1 MFFVASKLVGFVIQ
15 PLNLIA
21 LFLLIGLIASLFRL
35 RRLALL
41 FPALALFILVVS
53 AWTSTGSVLLE
64 PLEDRFARPAVPP
77 EKIRGVI
84 VLGGFFEG
92 GINLV
97 RHGYELNDSGDRIVE
112 AAILARRYPD
122 AEIVVTGGNGSLML
136 AGEGDAVTAPRL
148 LEALGVPAGRLRLE
162 TRSRNT
168 YENAVFTKKLIQPK
182 PGEKWLLVTS
192 AFHMPRSM
200 ALFRKAGFD
209 VVAWPTDYR
218 TAGDERLSLA
228 RDNAIDCLQN
238 TTLAIREWVGLAAY
252 WFSGKIDSFFPSPDR
267 LAVRENGTT

>member
-1 MFFVASKLVGFVIQ
+1 MFFVASKIVGFVIQ
-15 PLNLIA
+15 PVNLIA
-21 LFLLIGLIASLFRL
+21 LFLLVGLIASLLRL

-41 FPALALFILVVS
+41 FPALALLTLVVS

-64 PLEDRFARPAVPP
+64 PLEDRFARPTVPP
-77 EKIRGVI
+77 EDVKGII

-97 RHGYELNDSGDRIVE
+97 RHGYELNNSADRIVE
-112 AAILARRYPD
+112 AAILARRYEG

-136 AGEGDAVTAPRL
+136 DGEGDAVTAPRL
-148 LEALGVPAGRLRLE
+148 LEALGIARGRLRLE

-168 YENAVFTKKLIQPK
+168 YENAVFTRDLVKPQ

-209 VVAWPTDYR
+209 VVAWPADYR

-238 TTLAIREWVGLAAY
+238 MTLAIREWVGLVAY
-252 WFSGKIDSFFPSPDR
+252 RLSGKIDHVFPAPQ
-267 LAVRENGTT
+267 

>member
-1 MFFVASKLVGFVIQ
+1 MFFVVSKLVGFVIQ

-21 LFLLIGLIASLFRL
+21 LLLVVGLAAALLRL
-35 RRLALL
+35 RWLAAL

-53 AWTSTGSVLLE
+53 VWTSAGSVLLE
-64 PLEDRFARPAVPP
+64 PLEDRFSRPAAPP
-77 EKIRGVI
+77 EKVMGII

-97 RHGYELNDSGDRIVE
+97 RHGYELNNSADRIVE

-122 AEIVVTGGNGSLML
+122 AEIVVTGGNGSLLL

-148 LEALGVPAGRLRLE
+148 LKALGIAPDRLRME

-168 YENAVFTKKLIQPK
+168 YENAVFTRDMVDPK

-192 AFHMPRSM
+192 AFHMPRSV

-209 VVAWPTDYR
+209 VVAWPADYR
-218 TAGDERLSLA
+218 TAGNEHLSLA

-238 TTLAIREWVGLAAY
+238 MTLAIREWIGLAAY
-252 WFSGKIDSFFPSPDR
+252 RLSGKIDHVFPAP
-267 LAVRENGTT
+267 E

>member
-1 MFFVASKLVGFVIQ
+1 MFFVASKIVGFVIQ

-21 LFLLIGLIASLFRL
+21 LFLLVGLVASLLRL
-35 RRLALL
+35 RRLAML
-41 FPALALFILVVS
+41 FPALALLILVVS

-64 PLEDRFARPAVPP
+64 PLEDRFARPTVPP
-77 EKIRGVI
+77 EDVKGII

-97 RHGYELNDSGDRIVE
+97 RHGYELNNSADRIVE

-122 AEIVVTGGNGSLML
+122 AQIVVTGGNGSLLL

-148 LEALGVPAGRLRLE
+148 LEALGIARGRLLLE
-162 TRSRNT
+162 ARSRNT
-168 YENAVFTKKLIQPK
+168 YENAVFTRDLVKPQ

-209 VVAWPTDYR
+209 VVAWPADFR

-238 TTLAIREWVGLAAY
+238 MTLAIREWIGLVAY
-252 WFSGKIDSFFPSPDR
+252 RLSGKIDNVFPAP
-267 LAVRENGTT
+267 G

>member
-1 MFFVASKLVGFVIQ
+1 M
-15 PLNLIA
+15 
-21 LFLLIGLIASLFRL
+21 
-35 RRLALL
+35 
-41 FPALALFILVVS
+41 
-53 AWTSTGSVLLE
+53 LLE
-64 PLEDRFARPAVPP
+64 PLEDRFARPTVPP
-77 EKIRGVI
+77 EDVKGII

-97 RHGYELNDSGDRIVE
+97 RHGYELNNSADRIVE
-112 AAILARRYPD
+112 AAILARRYEG

-136 AGEGDAVTAPRL
+136 DGEGDAVTAPRL
-148 LEALGVPAGRLRLE
+148 LEALGIARGRLRLE

-168 YENAVFTKKLIQPK
+168 YENAVFTRDLVKPQ

-209 VVAWPTDYR
+209 VVAWPADYR

-238 TTLAIREWVGLAAY
+238 MTLAIREWVGLVAY
-252 WFSGKIDSFFPSPDR
+252 RLSGKIDHVFPAPQ
-267 LAVRENGTT
+267 

>member
-1 MFFVASKLVGFVIQ
+1 MFFVASKIVGFVIQ

-21 LFLLIGLIASLFRL
+21 LFLLVGLIASLLRL

-41 FPALALFILVVS
+41 FPALALVILVVS

-64 PLEDRFARPAVPP
+64 SLEDRFARPTVPP
-77 EKIRGVI
+77 EDVKGII

-97 RHGYELNDSGDRIVE
+97 RHGYELNNSADRIVE
-112 AAILARRYPD
+112 AAILARRYEG

-136 AGEGDAVTAPRL
+136 DGEGDAVTAPRL
-148 LEALGVPAGRLRLE
+148 LEALGIARGRLRLE

-168 YENAVFTKKLIQPK
+168 YENAVFTRDLVKPQ

-218 TAGDERLSLA
+218 TAGNERLSLA

-238 TTLAIREWVGLAAY
+238 MTLAIREWVGLVAY
-252 WFSGKIDSFFPSPDR
+252 RLSGKIDHVFPAPQ
-267 LAVRENGTT
+267 

>member
-1 MFFVASKLVGFVIQ
+1 MFFVASKIVGFIVQ
-15 PLNLIA
+15 PLNLVA
-21 LFLLIGLIASLFRL
+21 LLLVFGLLAALLGR
-35 RRLALL
+35 RRLSALL
-41 FPALALFILVVS
+41 PALALFLLVVS
-53 AWTSTGSVLLE
+53 AWTSLGSVLLE
-64 PLEDRFARPAVPP
+64 PLEDRFARPAKMPDAV
-77 EKIRGVI
+77 KGII

-122 AEIVVTGGNGSLML
+122 AGIVVTGGNGSLLL

-148 LEALGVPAGRLRLE
+148 LEALGIAPDRLKLE
-162 TRSRNT
+162 ARSRNT
-168 YENAVFTKKLIQPK
+168 YENALFTRDMVDPK
-182 PGEKWLLVTS
+182 PGETWLLVTS

-200 ALFRKAGFD
+200 ALFRKAGFN
-209 VVAWPTDYR
+209 VVPWPADYR

-238 TTLAIREWVGLAAY
+238 TTLAIREWIGLAAY
-252 WFSGKIDSFFPSPDR
+252 RLSGRIDRVFPVP
-267 LAVRENGTT
+267 

>member
-1 MFFVASKLVGFVIQ
+1 MFFVVSKLVGFLIQ
-15 PLNLIA
+15 PLNLTA
-21 LFLLIGLIASLFRL
+21 LFLLVGLAASALHL
-35 RRLALL
+35 KRLAAL
-41 FPALALFILVVS
+41 FPALALFVLVLSV
-53 AWTSTGSVLLE
+53 WTSAGSVLLE
-64 PLEDRFARPAVPP
+64 PLEDRFTRPAEPP
-77 EKIRGVI
+77 EDVKGII

-97 RHGYELNDSGDRIVE
+97 RGGYELNNSADRIVQ
-112 AAILARRYPD
+112 AAILAREYKD
-122 AEIVVTGGNGSLML
+122 AEIVVTGGNGSLLL

-148 LEALGVPAGRLRLE
+148 LEALGISRARLRLE

-168 YENAVFTKKLIQPK
+168 YENAVFTRELVNPK

-209 VVAWPTDYR
+209 VVAWPADYR
-218 TAGDERLSLA
+218 TAGNERLSLA

-238 TTLAIREWVGLAAY
+238 MTLAIREWVGLVAY
-252 WFSGKIDSFFPSPDR
+252 RLSGRIDNVFPAPR
-267 LAVRENGTT
+267 

>member
-1 MFFVASKLVGFVIQ
+1 MFFVASKIVGFVIQ

-21 LFLLIGLIASLFRL
+21 LFLLVGLVASLLRL
-35 RRLALL
+35 RRLAML
-41 FPALALFILVVS
+41 FPALALLILVVS

-77 EKIRGVI
+77 ENVKGII

-97 RHGYELNDSGDRIVE
+97 RHGYELNNSADRIVE

-122 AEIVVTGGNGSLML
+122 AQIVVTGGNGSLL
-136 AGEGDAVTAPRL
+136 LGGEGDAVTAPRL
-148 LEALGVPAGRLRLE
+148 LEALGIARGRLLLE
-162 TRSRNT
+162 ARSRNT
-168 YENAVFTKKLIQPK
+168 YENAVFTHELVKPA

-209 VVAWPTDYR
+209 VVAWPADFR

-238 TTLAIREWVGLAAY
+238 MTLAIREWIGLVAY
-252 WFSGKIDSFFPSPDR
+252 RLSGKIDNVFPAP
-267 LAVRENGTT
+267 G

>member
-1 MFFVASKLVGFVIQ
+1 MFFIASKLVGFVIQ
-15 PLNLIA
+15 PLNLVA
-21 LFLLIGLIASLFRL
+21 LFLLVGLVASLLKLKRL
-35 RRLALL
+35 SVL
-41 FPALALFILVVS
+41 FPALALLVLVVS
-53 AWTSTGSVLLE
+53 AWTSAGSVLLE
-64 PLEDRFARPAVPP
+64 PLEDRFTRPATPP
-77 EKIRGVI
+77 EDVKGII

-97 RHGYELNDSGDRIVE
+97 RHGYELNNSADRIVE
-112 AAILARRYPD
+112 AVILARRYKD

-148 LEALGVPAGRLRLE
+148 LEALGIARERLLLE
-162 TRSRNT
+162 TRSRHT
-168 YENAVFTKKLIQPK
+168 YENAVFTRDLVKPK

-209 VVAWPTDYR
+209 VVAWPSDYR

-238 TTLAIREWVGLAAY
+238 MTLAIREWVGLAAY
-252 WFSGKIDSFFPSPDR
+252 RLSGKIDRIFPVP
-267 LAVRENGTT
+267 E